1 MKELTQEDIKHI
13 EKMYEARQK
22 GLYYDSK
29 LVTDIYNKIFDV
41 AVAPTNCGSCIRR
54 RVDAIWGEYNKIKD
68 LTSINNA
75 KTETKREGL
84 EQDNQKELKV

>member
-29 LVTDIYNKIFDV
+29 LVTDIYNKVFDV

-68 LTSINNA
+68 LTSINNGDIES
-75 KTETKREGL
+75 KGEV
-84 EQDNQKELKV
+84 KEEKN